1 VKAGDKS
8 LADDIQALAKDAD
21 PNVVIQAM
29 MTAHL
34 LKLPKATA
42 LIQATVKTS
51 RSKGVR
57 EIGTQ
62 LQQPAE
68 PFGNFAMFR
77 FPPEQRK
84 LLERGA
90 VIYKE
95 LCYTCHGPDG
105 RGAPLAGAPEGTTQA
120 PPLAGSS
127 RVLGH
132 RDGVINVLLHGLIG
146 PVEGK
151 TYPSLMA
158 PMGSNDDEWIAS
170 VASYVRNSFGN
181 SASVVTTVEVAKA
194 RAAAGGRKYPW
205 TSEELQSLLP
215 GFLRYQPNWKITASH
230 NSDFAHFAFNGS
242 GFFLQWGTGIPQQPG
257 QSFQIELPTH
267 VTLTEIQ
274 LDSAG
279 GFPPGS
285 GGGFPRAYK
294 VQFSTEGST
303 WSDVAGGKGSGTT
316 TRIAV
321 KPVPAKFIR
330 ITLTAAGEETA
341 PPWSIQK
348 IRLFEAV
355 KEPSATA
362 LVPRVGR
369 LPVDEVIATVEK
381 SHGEEKRGQQ
391 LFTELSCV
399 ACHTVRAD
407 ESPKGPFLGKTAA
420 TLKRRELVESILMP
434 SKVIAE
440 GYSTYLFALS
450 DGTSLEGF
458 IVKETKEAVTIRTV
472 AAEEHTIPVRDIE
485 ERKKSDKSLM
495 PEGLVANLTVN
506 DLASLV
512 DYVQSLAT
520 AKPEK

>member
-1 VKAGDKS
+1 
-8 LADDIQALAKDAD
+8 
-21 PNVVIQAM
+21 
-29 MTAHL
+29 
-34 LKLPKATA
+34 
-42 LIQATVKTS
+42 
-51 RSKGVR
+51 
-57 EIGTQ
+57 
-62 LQQPAE
+62 
-68 PFGNFAMFR
+68 
-77 FPPEQRK
+77 
-84 LLERGA
+84 LERGA
-90 VIYKE
+90 TVYKE

-181 SASVVTTVEVAKA
+181 SASVVTPAEVAKG

-205 TSEELQSLLP
+205 TAEELQTLLP
-215 GFLRYQPNWKITASH
+215 GFLRYRPDWKITASH
-230 NSDFAHFAFNGS
+230 NSDHAHFALNGG
-242 GFFLQWGTGIPQQPG
+242 GFIQWDTGVPQQPD
-257 QSFQIELPTH
+257 QWFQIELPAP
-267 VTLTEIQ
+267 VAINEIQ

-279 GFPPGS
+279 GFFPGRS
-285 GGGFPRAYK
+285 GGFPRGYK
-294 VQFSTEGST
+294 VQVSTEGST
-303 WSDVAGGKGSGTT
+303 WSVVAEGKASGTS
-316 TRIAV
+316 TRIAL
-321 KPVPAKFIR
+321 KPAPAKFIR
-330 ITLTAAGEETA
+330 ITLTAAGGEEVPA
-341 PPWSIQK
+341 WSIQK

-355 KEPSATA
+355 KEQNAA
-362 LVPRVGR
+362 AQIPRVGR
-369 LPVDEVIATVEK
+369 LPVEDVIAAVEK
-381 SHGEEKRGQQ
+381 SHGDAKRGQQ

-407 ESPKGPFLGKTAA
+407 ESPKGPFLGKTAS
-420 TLKRRELVESILMP
+420 TLKRRELIESILVP

-440 GYSTYLFALS
+440 GYSTYQFALS
-450 DGTSLEGF
+450 DGRSLEGF
-458 IVKETKEAVTIRTV
+458 VVKETKEVVTIRTA
-472 AAEEHTIPVRDIE
+472 AAEEHTIAVKDIE

-495 PEGLVANLTVN
+495 PEGLAANLTVA

-512 DYVQSLAT
+512 DYVQSLAQ